1 MLSWNVLAPSGA
13 SFLISTPVVE
23 VFSTDTCTGGLPT
36 MRFRRITFP
45 IDPLATTI
53 PLAFPLA
60 TLSSTRLSETGI
72 G

>member
-1 MLSWNVLAPSGA
+1 
-13 SFLISTPVVE
+13 
-23 VFSTDTCTGGLPT
+23 